1 MFISML
7 DFERTRMF
15 STTRITLVVVGT
27 WVLIVGTGGTA
38 FPWVDPFRTET
49 AVAPEPGV
57 PWRSPS
63 PLPALP
69 DLGAPEPPDASQP
82 LTLPELTDFALRN
95 NPQTREAWFAAQ
107 VAAADVGIEGADW
120 LPDISGVFNLTRS
133 KQVSANGAEIPWQ
146 TRYGPSVSLS
156 YVLFDFGAR
165 GSEVTAARYTR
176 LAANLTHNRVLQN
189 VMLAVE
195 QAYYQLLGFD
205 ALVEANELSLRN
217 SRTVLDAADRR
228 RESGLATVV
237 DIYRVQTQVA
247 QAELTLT
254 QSKGNREK
262 AKGQLASAVGL
273 PVDTA
278 LHVQTPMAPPQVRDI
293 TTSIAE
299 LLERA
304 RANRPDLIAADA
316 QARAARASAA
326 AAARS
331 AFPSIDLTASS
342 GSTSIKSTVTDER
355 SSLNAYSLSLN
366 LRVPLFSGFR
376 NTYTVRR
383 AQDQAEQAT
392 AARDVLR
399 RQTELDVWQTYYD
412 VRTAATAITSA
423 EAQVKSAEQTAD
435 ATLARYQEG
444 YGSIL
449 DLITAQQDAST
460 ARVQRIQSYFD
471 WFTAFAQ
478 FTHAVG
484 GVTEAL
490 TPGEGAP

>member
-1 MFISML
+1 
-7 DFERTRMF
+7 
-15 STTRITLVVVGT
+15 
-27 WVLIVGTGGTA
+27 
-38 FPWVDPFRTET
+38 
-49 AVAPEPGV
+49 
-57 PWRSPS
+57 
-63 PLPALP
+63 
-69 DLGAPEPPDASQP
+69 
-82 LTLPELTDFALRN
+82 
-95 NPQTREAWFAAQ
+95 
-107 VAAADVGIEGADW
+107 
-120 LPDISGVFNLTRS
+120 
-133 KQVSANGAEIPWQ
+133 
-146 TRYGPSVSLS
+146 
-156 YVLFDFGAR
+156 
-165 GSEVTAARYTR
+165 
-176 LAANLTHNRVLQN
+176 
-189 VMLAVE
+189 
-195 QAYYQLLGFD
+195 
-205 ALVEANELSLRN
+205 
-217 SRTVLDAADRR
+217 
-228 RESGLATVV
+228 
-237 DIYRVQTQVA
+237 
-247 QAELTLT
+247 
-254 QSKGNREK
+254 
-262 AKGQLASAVGL
+262 
-273 PVDTA
+273 
-278 LHVQTPMAPPQVRDI
+278 MAPPQVRDI
-293 TTSIAE
+293 TASIAE